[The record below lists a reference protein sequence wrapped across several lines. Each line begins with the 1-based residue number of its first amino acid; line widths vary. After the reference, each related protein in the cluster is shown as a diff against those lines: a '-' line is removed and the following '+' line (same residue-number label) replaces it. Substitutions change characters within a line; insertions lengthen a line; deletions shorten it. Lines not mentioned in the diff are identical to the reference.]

1 MLSGKS
7 FAAQHITKTLENKKP
22 WLENV
27 RALCKKKEDV
37 PVLAHPRIHVEICLF
52 FQRILEAA
60 NQFATNAFS
69 AVAFPVGGRR
79 LPEGAAYRS
88 SRWR

>member
-1 MLSGKS
+1 MSG
-7 FAAQHITKTLENKKP
+7 
-22 WLENV
+22 
-27 RALCKKKEDV
+27 LCAKKEDV

-52 FQRILEAA
+52 FQRILEAV

-69 AVAFPVGGRR
+69 AVAFPVVGRR

>member
-1 MLSGKS
+1 MSGLC
-7 FAAQHITKTLENKKP
+7 AKKRGCACFGTP
-22 WLENV
+22 
-27 RALCKKKEDV
+27 
-37 PVLAHPRIHVEICLF
+37 PRIHVEICLF

-69 AVAFPVGGRR
+69 AVAFPVVGRR